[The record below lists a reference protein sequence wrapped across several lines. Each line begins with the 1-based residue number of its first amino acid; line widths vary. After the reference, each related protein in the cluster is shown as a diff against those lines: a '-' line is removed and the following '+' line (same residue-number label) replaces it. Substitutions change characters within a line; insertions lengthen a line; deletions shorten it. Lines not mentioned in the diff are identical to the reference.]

1 MIKRASALLLGLL
14 VVALCGDTGLGAD
27 AGVLEVRESPRLW
40 VSRDTALNL
49 KDKLHSPLLERHA
62 ERILED
68 ADWLVEAKPIAQEEV
83 RSNQHGTRLIA
94 SHLQCLTTAWVL
106 TRDAKYRAAAIRH
119 LGNLLTWKQISCEA
133 SPRTS
138 ADRRMFF
145 CLSYGE
151 HAADIGLMY
160 DLFRPEITP
169 EEQQVFFDVLDRFYL
184 KEALRCVERP
194 PWWAFKRWSN
204 WNGVCAGGMGIMA
217 LAFYED
223 RPECRKLIPFVEK
236 SLGEYFKSYIDNGG
250 GCHEGTGYWNYGMHY
265 AMRYL
270 LSWENA
276 TGRKHPAFRIKEL
289 GKSLHFPLDFTG
301 LTFGDNDGWHPTG
314 MFFMVAKR
322 LDQPAAALRAAVHLP
337 RYFGRARP
345 AERNRLGRV
354 ALGDNLYAAD
364 FIPTTEEIEELREA
378 RAEKKQPLA
387 RAYKG
392 LGWAALADDS
402 AFPTLRLSAR
412 GGSSKITGHG
422 HIDLL
427 SFKCMVNGERMI
439 VDQSGGSRSVN
450 FTSRGHHIYS
460 RSAAAKSTLFVD
472 GLPCYEGSECR
483 LTEVVEGEGLFG
495 IRIDASGI
503 YLLRWKRQF
512 IGRLFLMVE
521 NRYWLVMNVAGG
533 HRMESRFHTY
543 ADHERGEDW
552 VSLKSGNEQL
562 MMTFAEIGGGVMQ
575 ESSGMPTSPQKQTH
589 IFRWIT
595 ARPSWSNLQV
605 TALNPGTEK
614 LGLKVSREQDGCF
627 AVEVKGSDGY
637 RRTIRVTRKLELEK

>member
-1 MIKRASALLLGLL
+1 MTKRACALLLGL
-14 VVALCGDTGLGAD
+14 AIGLGCARAALG
-27 AGVLEVRESPRLW
+27 AGTAMLSVRESPRLW

-49 KDKLHSPLLERHA
+49 KDKLHSPLLRSHA
-62 ERILED
+62 QRIIED
-68 ADWLVEAKPIAQEEV
+68 ADWLVEAKPIAQSEA

-94 SHLQCLTTAWVL
+94 SHLQCLTAAWVL
-106 TRDAKYRAAAIRH
+106 TREARYRAAAIRH
-119 LGNLLTWKQISCEA
+119 LANLLNWKQISCEA
-133 SPRTS
+133 SPSTP

-151 HAADIGLMY
+151 HCADIGLMY

-169 EEQQVFFDVLDRFYL
+169 EEQRVFFDVLDRFYL
-184 KEALRCVERP
+184 TEALRCVERP
-194 PWWAFKRWSN
+194 PWWAFKKWSN

-236 SLGEYFKSYIDNGG
+236 SLGEYFKSYIENGS

-276 TGRKHPAFRIKEL
+276 TVQEHPAFRIKEL
-289 GKSLHFPLDFTG
+289 GMSLHFPLDFTG

-314 MFFMVAKR
+314 MFFMLAKR
-322 LDQPAAALRAAVHLP
+322 MNQPAAALRAAVHLP
-337 RYFGRARP
+337 RYFERGRP
-345 AERNRLGRV
+345 AKRSRLGRV

-364 FIPTTEEIEELREA
+364 CIPTAEEIERLREA
-378 RAEKKQPLA
+378 HAEEKEPVA
-387 RAYKG
+387 RVYKG

-402 AFPTLRLSAR
+402 AFPALRLSAR

-450 FTSRGHHIYS
+450 FTGRGHHIYS
-460 RSAAAKSTLFVD
+460 RSAAAKSTLYVD
-472 GLPCYEGSECR
+472 GLPCYEGSVCK
-483 LTEVVEGEGLFG
+483 LTETVRDGDLHG
-495 IRIDASGI
+495 IRIDGSGI
-503 YLLRWKRQF
+503 YMPRWKRQF
-512 IGRLFLMVE
+512 MGRLFLMVD
-521 NRYWLVMNVAGG
+521 NRYWLVMSAAGG

-543 ADHERGEDW
+543 ADHERGDDW
-552 VSLKSGNEQL
+552 VSLKSGTERL
-562 MMTFAEIGGGVMQ
+562 TMTFAEIGGGVMQ
-575 ESSGMPTSPQKQTH
+575 ESSGMPTSPQRQTH
-589 IFRWIT
+589 IFRWMT
-595 ARPSWSNLQV
+595 ARPSRGNLQV
-605 TALNPGTEK
+605 TALNPGAEK
-614 LGLKVSREQDGCF
+614 LGLKLSREKDGTF
-627 AVEVKGSDGY
+627 AVEVKGADGY
-637 RRTIRVTRKLELEK
+637 RRTVRVTSRLELKK